1 MGKNNIKKYLF
12 ISVKPEFAN
21 KILTREKCIELRKI
35 KPHVNS
41 GDYVIIY
48 ASSPK
53 KCVIGFGEIKQ
64 IIETTPEQMWEKYSK
79 VLGIDEPRFYSYYK
93 DKNKAIGIEIGAIK
107 SINPISLDE
116 LRKIDIKFNPPQVY
130 RYVSNEQ
137 ICKIIAE
144 YL

>member
-35 KPHVNS
+35 KPHVSS

-64 IIETTPEQMWEKYSK
+64 IIETTPEQMWKKYSK

-93 DKNKAIGIEIGAIK
+93 DKNKAIGIEIGTIK

-116 LRKIDIKFNPPQVY
+116 LRK
-130 RYVSNEQ
+130 
-137 ICKIIAE
+137 
-144 YL
+144 